1 MRSATCATRP
11 LFAAASFA
19 SKRASRPAKS
29 TSPVSSAG
37 QKQRQH
43 LNRLRAVLATGA
55 ATGSTPAS
63 SRDPILSTEQTPAAA
78 VAVAT
83 GGLDPAAKKR
93 QKEYARMLRLKKAR
107 HARVKD
113 LPLFREGSFLF
124 RCFGEKTLGD
134 YDDLPKTVFR
144 GEIAVIHSE
153 QEEMQHV
160 EYLTEQKVVGVDT
173 EARPDF
179 YPQKGTK
186 SNPACLI
193 QVCTLDRAFLY
204 RLQRGNPLP
213 PMLQELFADPDV
225 LKVGHSL
232 SDDCRHLKASGLVH
246 AVNSTVD
253 TLYITQKLGC
263 MRPGLK
269 TACQVF
275 LQASLDKEMQVS
287 DWEAPVLSE
296 AQINYAAT
304 DAWAPMRVL
313 LAMIQLDGTK
323 ELLRT
328 KSYNSLARTV
338 VDENHEVLLG
348 KLLSFALR
356 HQVPRI
362 EYELRS

>member
-1 MRSATCATRP
+1 
-11 LFAAASFA
+11 
-19 SKRASRPAKS
+19 
-29 TSPVSSAG
+29 
-37 QKQRQH
+37 
-43 LNRLRAVLATGA
+43 
-55 ATGSTPAS
+55 
-63 SRDPILSTEQTPAAA
+63 
-78 VAVAT
+78 
-83 GGLDPAAKKR
+83 
-93 QKEYARMLRLKKAR
+93 MLRLKKAR

-113 LPLFREGSFLF
+113 LPLFREGSFLL
-124 RCFGEKTLGD
+124 RYFGEKTLGD

-160 EYLTEQKVVGVDT
+160 EYLREQKVVGVDT

-179 YPQKGTK
+179 YPQKGKK
-186 SNPACLI
+186 SHPACLI

-263 MRPGLK
+263 IRPGLK

-304 DAWAPMRVL
+304 DAWAPMR
-313 LAMIQLDGTK
+313 
-323 ELLRT
+323 
-328 KSYNSLARTV
+328 
-338 VDENHEVLLG
+338 G
-348 KLLSFALR
+348 K
-356 HQVPRI
+356 
-362 EYELRS
+362 